1 MFLSKKIL
9 LASVCSCLA
18 VNTVVALPFALF
30 IPSVQAQS
38 RRVRYV
44 PPSNLDA
51 PKVSSAGATRS
62 ACTVND
68 CLIALT
74 PDLNL
79 DNAPIPQ
86 TIAERPTIYFLSP
99 KLNSPVQFILYEVV
113 PAKSNPEGRL
123 LASRQRK
130 IYEKTFVINND
141 AGIIALKLPDDS
153 PILEIGKNYT
163 WKFTVNPKS
172 FYSDKLIK
180 GNLRRVLPTQRLLA
194 KLQSISSQP
203 LERAALF
210 AEEGIWFEAVQALA
224 EAQLTVPKNAEIL
237 SEWNSLLKSANLDRV
252 MPFSFV
258 SQKQSQKP

>member
-9 LASVCSCLA
+9 LVSVCSCLA
-18 VNTVVALPFALF
+18 VNTVIALPFALF
-30 IPSVQAQS
+30 TQSVQAQS

-62 ACTVND
+62 ACTVNS

-79 DNAPIPQ
+79 ENAPVPQ

-113 PAKSNPEGRL
+113 PAKPSPEGEL
-123 LASRQRK
+123 PVSRQKK

-141 AGIIALKLPDDS
+141 AGIIAFKMPDDS
-153 PILEIGKNYT
+153 PILEIGKTYT
-163 WKFTVNPKS
+163 WKFTVDPKS
-172 FYSDKLIK
+172 FYADKLIK
-180 GNLRRVLPTQRLLA
+180 GNVRRVLPTQKLIA
-194 KLQSISSQP
+194 KLQSVSSQP

-210 AEEGIWFEAVQALA
+210 AEEGLWFETVQTLA
-224 EAQLTVPKNAEIL
+224 EAQLTVPKNDETL
-237 SEWNSLLKSANLDRV
+237 TEWNSLLKSAKLDRV
-252 MPFSFV
+252 LPFSFV
-258 SQKQSQKP
+258 SQKQSQEP